1 MSRYTG
7 PKMRLVRREGM
18 NLFGNEKFDAN
29 KIKKNYKPGMHGP
42 KGSFSKKSEYARQL
56 REKQRLKIMFGITER
71 QLFNYFKK
79 ASTMKEITG
88 NALLKLLEK
97 RLDSVIFK
105 AGLAKSRPQ
114 ARQMVSHGLFKVNN
128 RKINV
133 PSYQVE
139 TGDKFEVIERMKKS
153 KLFTDLEKQ
162 KYAPAK
168 WINVDYKSVS
178 GQVSRDV
185 ETQELEQGV
194 QASLVIEYYSKA

>member
-1 MSRYTG
+1 
-7 PKMRLVRREGM
+7 MRLVRREGM

-71 QLFNYFKK
+71 QLFNYYKK
-79 ASTMKEITG
+79 ASTMKEVTG

-128 RKINV
+128 QKVNV
-133 PSYQVE
+133 PSFQVSI
-139 TGDKFEVIERMKKS
+139 GDKFEAIARLKKS
-153 KLFTDLEKQ
+153 KLFENLEKQ
-162 KYAPAK
+162 KFAPAK
-168 WINVDYKSVS
+168 WVKVDYKTIS
-178 GQVSRDV
+178 GEMTR
-185 ETQELEQGV
+185 EIEPQELEQGV

>member
-1 MSRYTG
+1 MRYTG
-7 PKMRLVRREGM
+7 PKMRLVRREGI

-42 KGSFSKKSEYARQL
+42 KGGFSKKSEYARQL

-105 AGLAKSRPQ
+105 AGFAKSRPQ
-114 ARQMVSHGLFKVNN
+114 ARQMVSHGLFKINN

-133 PSYQVE
+133 PSYQVSI
-139 TGDKFEVIERMKKS
+139 GDKFEIIERLKKS
-153 KLFTDLEKQ
+153 KLFEGVEKA
-162 KYAPAK
+162 KFAPAK
-168 WINVDYKSVS
+168 WVKVDYKSVS
-178 GQVSRDV
+178 GEMTR
-185 ETQELEQGV
+185 EIEPQELEQGV

>member
-1 MSRYTG
+1 MRYTG
-7 PKMRLVRREGM
+7 PKMRLVRREGL

-29 KIKKNYKPGMHGP
+29 KIKRNYKPGMHGP
-42 KGSFSKKSEYARQL
+42 KGSFSKKSEYSKQL
-56 REKQRLKIMFGITER
+56 REKQRIKIMFGINER
-71 QLFNYFKK
+71 QLFNYYKK
-79 ASTMKEITG
+79 ASKMKEITG

-105 AGLAKSRPQ
+105 AGFAKSRPQ
-114 ARQMVSHGLFKVNN
+114 ARQMVSHGLFKINN

-139 TGDKFEVIERMKKS
+139 TGDKFEAIGRIKKS

-162 KYAPAK
+162 KFAPAK
-168 WINVDYKSVS
+168 WVNVDYKTLT
-178 GQVSRDV
+178 GEITRDV
-185 ETQELEQGV
+185 EPQELEQGV

>member
-1 MSRYTG
+1 MRYTG

-71 QLFNYFKK
+71 QLFNYYKK

-128 RKINV
+128 HKVNV
-133 PSYQVE
+133 PSFQVSI
-139 TGDKFEVIERMKKS
+139 GDKFEAIGRLKKS
-153 KLFTDLEKQ
+153 KLFENLEKQ
-162 KYAPAK
+162 KFAPAK
-168 WINVDYKSVS
+168 WVKVDYKTIS
-178 GQVSRDV
+178 GEMTR
-185 ETQELEQGV
+185 EIEPQELEQGV

>member
-1 MSRYTG
+1 
-7 PKMRLVRREGM
+7 MRLVRREGI

-97 RLDSVIFK
+97 RLDNVIFK
-105 AGLAKSRPQ
+105 AGMAKSRPQ
-114 ARQMVSHGLFKVNN
+114 ARQMVSHGLFNVNGRKV
-128 RKINV
+128 NV
-133 PSYQVE
+133 PSFHVE
-139 TGDKFEVIERMKKS
+139 IGDKFEAIGRIKKS
-153 KLFTDLEKQ
+153 KLFSELEKQ
-162 KYAPAK
+162 RFAPAK
-168 WINVDYKSVS
+168 WLKVDNKTLS
-178 GQVSRDV
+178 GEMTR
-185 ETQELEQGV
+185 EIEAPELEQGV

>member
-1 MSRYTG
+1 MRYTG
-7 PKMRLVRREGM
+7 PKMRLVRREGI

-29 KIKKNYKPGMHGP
+29 KIKRNYKPGMHGP
-42 KGSFSKKSEYARQL
+42 KGSFSKKSEYSKQL
-56 REKQRLKIMFGITER
+56 REKQRIKIMFGINER
-71 QLFNYFKK
+71 QLFNYYKK
-79 ASTMKEITG
+79 ASKMKEITG

-105 AGLAKSRPQ
+105 AGFAKSRPQ
-114 ARQMVSHGLFKVNN
+114 ARQMVSHGLFKINN

-139 TGDKFEVIERMKKS
+139 TGDKFEAIGRIKKS

-162 KYAPAK
+162 KFAPAK
-168 WINVDYKSVS
+168 WVNIDYKTLT
-178 GQVSRDV
+178 GEITRDV
-185 ETQELEQGV
+185 EPQELEQGV

>member
-7 PKMRLVRREGM
+7 PKMRLVRREGI

-29 KIKKNYKPGMHGP
+29 KVKKNYKPGMHGP

-79 ASTMKEITG
+79 ASTMKEVTG

-97 RLDSVIFK
+97 RLDNVIFK

-114 ARQMVSHGLFKVNN
+114 ARQMVSHGLFKVND
-128 RKINV
+128 RKVNV
-133 PSYQVE
+133 PSFHVE
-139 TGDKFEVIERMKKS
+139 TGDKFEAIGRMKKS
-153 KLFTDLEKQ
+153 KLFSDLEKQ
-162 KYAPAK
+162 KFAPAK
-168 WINVDYKSVS
+168 WLKVDYKTLT
-178 GQVSRDV
+178 GEMTR
-185 ETQELEQGV
+185 EIEAPELEQGV

>member
-1 MSRYTG
+1 MRYTG

-42 KGSFSKKSEYARQL
+42 KGSFSKKSEYSRQL
-56 REKQRLKIMFGITER
+56 REKQRLKIMFGINER
-71 QLFNYFKK
+71 QLFNYYKK

-128 RKINV
+128 KKVNV
-133 PSYQVE
+133 PSFQVSI
-139 TGDKFEVIERMKKS
+139 GDKFEAIDRLKKS
-153 KLFTDLEKQ
+153 KLFENLEKQ
-162 KYAPAK
+162 KFAPAK
-168 WINVDYKSVS
+168 WVKVDYKTIS
-178 GQVSRDV
+178 GEMTR
-185 ETQELEQGV
+185 EIEPQELEQAV
-194 QASLVIEYYSKA
+194 QASLIIEYYSKA